1 MPVSQ
6 HKPFLV
12 TSSLYKVIHCSNRSC
27 DGLTSES
34 RSPCKQ
40 VQEVYEE
47 RTERKEGEYSHLD
60 DLSDLE
66 NLEGCWKINAIG
78 LVIERERKNSQ
89 QKLCEVHISIGT
101 VKRMIWIYRPVIGTN
116 WKQKKKLIQA
126 T

>member
-1 MPVSQ
+1 MTDGFMPVSQ

-47 RTERKEGEYSHLD
+47 RTERKEGESSHLD
-60 DLSDLE
+60 DHSDLE
-66 NLEGCWKINAIG
+66 NQEGCWKNNALG
-78 LVIERERKNSQ
+78 LGMESQRKILKS
-89 QKLCEVHISIGT
+89 KPEMPCVCS
-101 VKRMIWIYRPVIGTN
+101 RR
-116 WKQKKKLIQA
+116 
-126 T
+126 